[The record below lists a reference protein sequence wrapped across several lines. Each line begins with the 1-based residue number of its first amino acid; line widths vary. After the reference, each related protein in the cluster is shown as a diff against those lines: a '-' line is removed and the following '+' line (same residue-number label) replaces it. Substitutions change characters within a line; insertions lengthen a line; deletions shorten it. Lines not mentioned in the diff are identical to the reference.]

1 MAFAV
6 VMLMGA
12 LYSLNAVVK
21 KHPNVKAAITLSV
34 KANIV
39 LALDRNVY
47 ILPVNLVTR
56 HPNKKTGSNVAL
68 NKNGK
73 TYCS

>member
-6 VMLMGA
+6 DMLMGA
-12 LYSLNAVVK
+12 LCSLNAVVR
-21 KHPNVKAAITLSV
+21 KHPNVRAAITLNV

-39 LALDRNVY
+39 LALDKNVF

-73 TYCS
+73 IH